1 MKLLHQAFLALTGTA
16 AAAALMLP
24 AAAVAQDAASYPNKP
39 VRVVLAYATGGPT
52 DFIARLVSEKL
63 QQKFGQPFIVESK
76 AGANLRIASE
86 FVAKAAPDGYTLGV
100 TGVPHA
106 TNPALFN
113 DLPYNTLKDLAGLA
127 HLVDVPLALSVP
139 AASPIRNV
147 ADLIAAAKSKPG
159 ATTIATAG
167 NGTGPH
173 LAMEFLFL
181 VANASFTHVP
191 YKGDAPAVTELLGG
205 RVDAGSNT
213 LQSVLQHV
221 RAGKLRAIGVAS
233 KARVPTAPEVP
244 TLAEQGYPDVV
255 VTTWFGMIVPAA
267 VPRDIVAKL
276 NREINAALALPEVR
290 EKAVAV
296 GLFPVGGTA
305 EQFDAHIRSE
315 MERWS
320 RVIKARGIKAG

>member
-1 MKLLHQAFLALTGTA
+1 MNNPIYRRLAYPLLA
-16 AAAALMLP
+16 AAGLCASLP
-24 AAAVAQDAASYPNKP
+24 AQAQDAAGYPNKP
-39 VRVVLAYATGGPT
+39 VKVVLAYATGGPT

-63 QQKFGQPFIVESK
+63 QQKFGQPFVVESK

-86 FVAKAAPDGYTLGV
+86 YVAKAAPDGYTIGV

-106 TNPALFN
+106 TNPALFS
-113 DLPYNTLKDLAGLA
+113 DLPYNTTRDLAGLA

-139 AASPIRNV
+139 VSSPVKNV
-147 ADLIAAAKSKPG
+147 ADLVAAAKARPG
-159 ATTIATAG
+159 ALTLATAG

-221 RAGKLRAIGVAS
+221 KAGKLRAIGVAS
-233 KARVPTAPEVP
+233 RARVPTAPEIP

-255 VTTWFGMIVPAA
+255 VTTWFGMIIPAA

-290 EKAVAV
+290 EKSIAV

-305 EQFDAHIRSE
+305 EQFDAHIKSE

-320 RVIKARGIKAG
+320 RVIKARGIKPG